1 VHDELQA
8 RAFSIAMKRIAGD
21 HARKPSKHAQETPT
35 RHFNTSRSLK
45 AVHDTSTIDFAF
57 LPDVDSSL
65 ESVRTEI
72 RVPILPHI
80 ESEDA
85 NAMLDHH
92 DIDAEAGGLD
102 ETGDSVVMKPQILTV
117 TETLADGAHVD
128 LDLNSHASAMSDVQA
143 GPIQLRGIGPGT
155 CELSTKYGWGSIH
168 SIGTERTSEP
178 ARNNRAVRSCRH
190 TGQRSKRDP
199 TGMPFCGSPV

>member
-1 VHDELQA
+1 MHDELQA

-21 HARKPSKHAQETPT
+21 QARKPSRPAQETPS

-45 AVHDTSTIDFAF
+45 AVNDSSTIDFAF
-57 LPDVDSSL
+57 LPDVDLSL
-65 ESVRTEI
+65 EPVRTEI

-92 DIDAEAGGLD
+92 DVDAEAGGLD
-102 ETGDSVVMKPQILTV
+102 ESGDSTVMKPQILTV

-128 LDLNSHASAMSDVQA
+128 LDLNGHASAMSDVQDN
-143 GPIQLRGIGPGT
+143 
-155 CELSTKYGWGSIH
+155 H
-168 SIGTERTSEP
+168 GTEMSVDALTELAGTVGKSARKLVDKVPEQP
-178 ARNNRAVRSCRH
+178 AI
-190 TGQRSKRDP
+190 KRVWSGFLDDLLGEKRRL
-199 TGMPFCGSPV
+199 T

>member
-1 VHDELQA
+1 MIRPGNQAGKLDLQHSRRCPPPA
-8 RAFSIAMKRIAGD
+8 IRLAFSNPPM
-21 HARKPSKHAQETPT
+21 ARPAQETPS

-45 AVHDTSTIDFAF
+45 TIHDSSTIDFAF
-57 LPDVDSSL
+57 LPDIDSSL

-80 ESEDA
+80 ESDHA

-102 ETGDSVVMKPQILTV
+102 ESGDSAIMKPQILTV

-128 LDLNSHASAMSDVQA
+128 LNLNSHASAMSDVQDN
-143 GPIQLRGIGPGT
+143 
-155 CELSTKYGWGSIH
+155 H
-168 SIGTERTSEP
+168 GTEMSVDALTELAGTVGKSARKLVDRVPEQP
-178 ARNNRAVRSCRH
+178 AI
-190 TGQRSKRDP
+190 KRVWSGFLDDLL
-199 TGMPFCGSPV
+199 GEKRR

>member
-1 VHDELQA
+1 VIMRGNQTSKLDFQVQPTLCSTGNKISYSNTPMA
-8 RAFSIAMKRIAGD
+8 R
-21 HARKPSKHAQETPT
+21 HAQETST

-45 AVHDTSTIDFAF
+45 AVHDSSTIDFAF
-57 LPDVDSSL
+57 LPDIDLSL
-65 ESVRTEI
+65 ESVRAEI

-102 ETGDSVVMKPQILTV
+102 ESGDSVVMKPQILTV

-128 LDLNSHASAMSDVQA
+128 LDLNGHASAMSDVQDN
-143 GPIQLRGIGPGT
+143 
-155 CELSTKYGWGSIH
+155 H
-168 SIGTERTSEP
+168 GTEMSVDALTELAGTVGKSARKLVDKVPEQP
-178 ARNNRAVRSCRH
+178 AI
-190 TGQRSKRDP
+190 KRVWSGFLDDLLGEKRRL
-199 TGMPFCGSPV
+199 T

>member
-1 VHDELQA
+1 MA
-8 RAFSIAMKRIAGD
+8 R
-21 HARKPSKHAQETPT
+21 PAQETPS

-45 AVHDTSTIDFAF
+45 AVHDSSTIDFAF
-57 LPDVDSSL
+57 LPDIDSSL
-65 ESVRTEI
+65 EPVRTEI

-102 ETGDSVVMKPQILTV
+102 ESGDSAVMKPQILTV

-128 LDLNSHASAMSDVQA
+128 LDLNGHASAMSDVQDN
-143 GPIQLRGIGPGT
+143 
-155 CELSTKYGWGSIH
+155 H
-168 SIGTERTSEP
+168 GTEMSVDALTELAGTVGKSARKLVDKMPEQP
-178 ARNNRAVRSCRH
+178 AI
-190 TGQRSKRDP
+190 KRVWSGFLDDLLGEKRRL
-199 TGMPFCGSPV
+199 T